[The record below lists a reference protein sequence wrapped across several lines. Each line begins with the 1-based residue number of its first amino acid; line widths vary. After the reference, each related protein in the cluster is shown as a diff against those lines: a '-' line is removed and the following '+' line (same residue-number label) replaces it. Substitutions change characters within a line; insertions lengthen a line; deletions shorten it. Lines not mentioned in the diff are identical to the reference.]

1 MSNIISF
8 VFKTLSLRERVVPD
22 SLIIQKP
29 NTTAEDH
36 DGDCC
41 VCLSSLAGGAATRKL
56 PCRHLFH
63 RECVNRWL
71 ALCQRTCPLCRICV
85 DTQVS
90 KRGEELT
97 EELVIWFSSFHVAG
111 FYL

>member
-8 VFKTLSLRERVVPD
+8 VMKTLRLRGSVFTEK
-22 SLIIQKP
+22 LIVLKP
-29 NTTAEDH
+29 NKAVDD

-71 ALCQRTCPLCRICV
+71 ALCQRTCPLCRVCV
-85 DTQVS
+85 DGQGS
-90 KRGEELT
+90 KREELT

-111 FYL
+111 F